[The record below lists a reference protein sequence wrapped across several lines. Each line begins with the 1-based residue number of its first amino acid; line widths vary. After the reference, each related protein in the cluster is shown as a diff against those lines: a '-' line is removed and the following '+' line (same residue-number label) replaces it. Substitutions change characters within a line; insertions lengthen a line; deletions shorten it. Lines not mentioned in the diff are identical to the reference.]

1 MRTDF
6 SFDKKNV
13 NLNITIKVKERDNLP
28 GPDTPSSSNFRYK
41 GDVSPSSYTPLL
53 TDSET
58 VESSI
63 YSIEMIETVESGVH
77 CIPVTKFK
85 EDNNYKKR
93 QIVLFKISRQ
103 RRS

>member
-1 MRTDF
+1 M
-6 SFDKKNV
+6 
-13 NLNITIKVKERDNLP
+13 KVKERDNLS

-41 GDVSPSSYTPLL
+41 GDVSSSSYKPLL

-63 YSIEMIETVESGVH
+63 YSIELIEMVESGVH
-77 CIPVTKFK
+77 FIPVIEFK
-85 EDNNYKKR
+85 EDNNYKTKR
-93 QIVLFKISRQ
+93 KIVLFKISRQ